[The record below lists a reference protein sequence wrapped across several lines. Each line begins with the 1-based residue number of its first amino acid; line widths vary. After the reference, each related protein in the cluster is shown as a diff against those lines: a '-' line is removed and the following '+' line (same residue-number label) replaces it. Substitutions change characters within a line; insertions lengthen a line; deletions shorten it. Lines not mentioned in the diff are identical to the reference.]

1 MKQLSYYLLF
11 IIAVSV
17 MVACSSEDDIFTDGY
32 IANNGGSSGSGS
44 TDETSELLSF
54 TVSIDKT
61 TAEPTSSA
69 AAQYPDE
76 GDAPSYNSF
85 GTTVN
90 IDMSNPADPGVSG
103 VTVTVDG
110 NNVTTDH
117 GSTEGVCYVVTGSTD
132 NGSLQIN
139 GSTKRH
145 HHQPDYHS
153 YRPGEQAERI
163 HRVGWHQQHFRWH

>member
-61 TAEPTSSA
+61 TAEPASSA
-69 AAQYPDE
+69 AA
-76 GDAPSYNSF
+76 
-85 GTTVN
+85 
-90 IDMSNPADPGVSG
+90 
-103 VTVTVDG
+103 
-110 NNVTTDH
+110 H
-117 GSTEGVCYVVTGSTD
+117 CYT
-132 NGSLQIN
+132 
-139 GSTKRH
+139 
-145 HHQPDYHS
+145 
-153 YRPGEQAERI
+153 
-163 HRVGWHQQHFRWH
+163 